1 MRIFVFL
8 LLSFLDQILL
18 MIFDDMSSLYAKLNS
33 NKSVVASMRIVLAR
47 AEFLTASHAQDRGF
61 ESKWYFEFFLIS
73 ILTSLFVAQKSLR
86 LKNFDFFTRILS
98 SQLLLRTLNRSSTLV
113 TSSSN

>member
-1 MRIFVFL
+1 
-8 LLSFLDQILL
+8 

-61 ESKWYFEFFLIS
+61 ESE
-73 ILTSLFVAQKSLR
+73 
-86 LKNFDFFTRILS
+86 
-98 SQLLLRTLNRSSTLV
+98 
-113 TSSSN
+113 